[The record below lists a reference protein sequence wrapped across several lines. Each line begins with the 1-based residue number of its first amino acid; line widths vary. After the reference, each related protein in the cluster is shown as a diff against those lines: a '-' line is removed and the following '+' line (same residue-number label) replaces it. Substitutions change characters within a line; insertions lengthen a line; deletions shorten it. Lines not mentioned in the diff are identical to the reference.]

1 MSLRELFKWQNRN
14 CEDLEML
21 YLNGMMIVMERQRR
35 LVDRKFISNTFKE
48 VFREIN
54 FSYENLIYK
63 LKNDVIN
70 FEKLQLSDKSYF
82 LTESHKKLVVL
93 IEEAWKCRENVLLVG
108 STGIGKTKSIEI
120 LAKKYN
126 QEVVT
131 INFNSD
137 FEASDF
143 IGSFEILSSVSDS
156 NTKDKGI
163 CSDADS
169 FNRSEV
175 KIIFKDGPIIEA
187 MKKGKIL
194 LLDEINLC
202 PDSVIERLNSL
213 LDSNTMFLTETNEQ
227 ITSHPMLKIIATMNP
242 GNDFGKKELSIALKN
257 RFTEIYFEFK
267 EYENI

>member
-1 MSLRELFKWQNRN
+1 M
-14 CEDLEML
+14 
-21 YLNGMMIVMERQRR
+21 
-35 LVDRKFISNTFKE
+35 DRKFISNTFKE

-131 INFNSD
+131 INFN
-137 FEASDF
+137 
-143 IGSFEILSSVSDS
+143 
-156 NTKDKGI
+156 
-163 CSDADS
+163 C
-169 FNRSEV
+169 
-175 KIIFKDGPIIEA
+175 
-187 MKKGKIL
+187 
-194 LLDEINLC
+194 
-202 PDSVIERLNSL
+202 
-213 LDSNTMFLTETNEQ
+213 
-227 ITSHPMLKIIATMNP
+227 IAY
-242 GNDFGKKELSIALKN
+242 F
-257 RFTEIYFEFK
+257 FT
-267 EYENI
+267 